1 MKQSLI
7 FSLLAPASAV
17 TALAKDEELSLKTRP
32 IMKVVRMLEDMK
44 EELNKDLEDD
54 KAVHEMLDCWCNT
67 NEKEKTKAI
76 ELGTAR
82 VNELEAMLGE
92 TVAKIGELKSKRKST
107 QEDQYRDQAALDEA
121 EELRMK
127 ENKEFH
133 GTETDLLE
141 AIDATKNAIIVLSKH
156 NPELAQIKAVARMLQ
171 AARVPQLMLKA
182 GAFNSIKAQEL
193 KDFLTGAVTGE
204 SSFLQRAPGLA
215 GQSYQPQSGQIFGIL
230 KQMKEDFETD
240 LSAEQKAEQ
249 KSVSEFKGLKESK
262 LAEIDTAQKAIV
274 QYDQDLAALAEK
286 NAQGLKEL
294 EDVEDQLGMDT
305 EFLET
310 LQAKCANTDE
320 EFEKRVKDRLT
331 EIAAVEDTIKIL
343 NSDDAFA
350 NFDKTVN
357 SFIQVSSTSQEQ
369 ALRARAVDV
378 LRKAAAE
385 FNQPKLALIAISAQ
399 LDVFTKVKELIDKM
413 VAEMQTQQKDEITHR
428 DNCIDSLN
436 TNTRE
441 TTAGYDRKAGLETKK
456 ADLAQS
462 IKTLTENIEASTQ
475 AIAESKIQMQRRTDT
490 REKENFDYQTTVQ
503 DQRLTQMIL
512 QKAVDRMSQVY
523 ALLQSRKP
531 GAPHIQTSATH
542 TDPGNGPAK
551 FQDNAAKHAGGK
563 RVLAM
568 LEGVMADSKQTEDDA
583 INAEDSAQNGYENFM
598 KDSNKM
604 IVSTTRM
611 INDMTGAKAKARSD
625 LTMAKTDFTQTMS
638 ELEGLNN
645 EAGDLHKSCD
655 YLLKNFDLRQQA
667 RAAEIDA
674 LNEAK
679 NILSG
684 MK

>member
-1 MKQSLI
+1 
-7 FSLLAPASAV
+7 LLAPASAV
-17 TALAKDEELSLKTRP
+17 TALAKDEEVSLKTRP

-107 QEDQYRDQAALDEA
+107 QEEQYRDQAALDEA

-156 NPELAQIKAVARMLQ
+156 NPELAQVKAVARMLQ

-262 LAEIDTAQKAIV
+262 LAEIDTAQKSIV

-305 EFLET
+305 QFLET

-369 ALRARAVDV
+369 ARRARAVDV
-378 LRKAAAE
+378 LRKAATE

-512 QKAVDRMSQVY
+512 QKAIDRMSQVY

-542 TDPGNGPAK
+542 TDPGNGPAR
-551 FQDNAAKHAGGK
+551 FQENAAKHAGGK

-568 LEGVMADSKQTEDDA
+568 LEGVMQDSKQTEDDA
-583 INAEDSAQNGYENFM
+583 INAEDSAQNAYENFM

>member
-107 QEDQYRDQAALDEA
+107 QEEQYRDQAALDEA

-262 LAEIDTAQKAIV
+262 LAEIDTAQKSIV

-305 EFLET
+305 QFLET

-369 ALRARAVDV
+369 ARRARAVDV

-436 TNTRE
+436 TNKRE
-441 TTAGYDRKAGLETKK
+441 TTEGYDRKAGLETKK
-456 ADLAQS
+456 ADLEQS

-475 AIAESKIQMQRRTDT
+475 AIAESKVQMQRRTDT

-512 QKAVDRMSQVY
+512 QKAIDRMSQVY

-542 TDPGNGPAK
+542 TDPGNGPAR
-551 FQDNAAKHAGGK
+551 FQENAAKHAGGK

-568 LEGVMADSKQTEDDA
+568 LEGVMQDSKQTEDDA
-583 INAEDSAQNGYENFM
+583 INAEDSAQNAYENFM

>member
-17 TALAKDEELSLKTRP
+17 TALAKDEEVSLKTRP

-107 QEDQYRDQAALDEA
+107 QEEQYRDQAALDEA

-156 NPELAQIKAVARMLQ
+156 NPELAQVKAVARMLQ

-262 LAEIDTAQKAIV
+262 LAEIDTAQKSIV

-305 EFLET
+305 QFLET

-369 ALRARAVDV
+369 ARRARAVDV
-378 LRKAAAE
+378 LRKAATE

-512 QKAVDRMSQVY
+512 QKAIDRMSQVY

-542 TDPGNGPAK
+542 TDPGNGPAR
-551 FQDNAAKHAGGK
+551 FQENAAKHAGGK

-568 LEGVMADSKQTEDDA
+568 LEGVMQDSKQTEDDA
-583 INAEDSAQNGYENFM
+583 INAEDSAQNAYENFM

>member
-107 QEDQYRDQAALDEA
+107 QEEQYRDQAALDEA

-156 NPELAQIKAVARMLQ
+156 NPELAQVKAVARMLQ

-262 LAEIDTAQKAIV
+262 LAEIDTAQKSIV

-305 EFLET
+305 QFLET

-369 ALRARAVDV
+369 ARRARAVDV
-378 LRKAAAE
+378 LRKAATE

-512 QKAVDRMSQVY
+512 QKAIDRMSQVY

-542 TDPGNGPAK
+542 TDPGNGPAR
-551 FQDNAAKHAGGK
+551 FQENAAKHAGGK

-568 LEGVMADSKQTEDDA
+568 LEGVMQDSKQTEDDA
-583 INAEDSAQNGYENFM
+583 INAEDSAQNAYENFM

>member
-107 QEDQYRDQAALDEA
+107 QEEQYRDQAALDEA

-357 SFIQVSSTSQEQ
+357 SFIQVSSTSQEK

>member
-357 SFIQVSSTSQEQ
+357 SFIQVSSTSQEK

-475 AIAESKIQMQRRTDT
+475 AIAESKVQMQRRTDT